1 MVSFLRTTVREKL
14 SPQVSVV
21 GSNEIDLYGIS
32 ISAVQ
37 PPSKRLAA
45 ASKIESQSL

>member
-1 MVSFLRTTVREKL
+1 MISFLRTTVREKL
-14 SPQVSVV
+14 RPHVSVV

-37 PPSKRLAA
+37 PPSKRPAT
-45 ASKIESQSL
+45 AS